1 MAFFERNIETQ
12 VAANLLCDELDIL
25 CFDEFQVTDIQD
37 MLDMGEKLGWISKV
51 GSVSHSWM
59 PFTHGTK
66 QLWFTRN
73 KFHSFC
79 HLRCLSIVL
88 GFQQFF
94 LSAECRL
101 PPPFSLYIFSMRIEI
116 WSWGQGEGF
125 QDCWLCGSRYLLY
138 LQPNYVNFA
147 SSFMFHWSINSGKLD
162 FIRSSHKCI
171 YNYIYN
177 NYIRIFIDI
186 WYISDIY
193 IIINNIYICYIYML
207 YIYIYVFSP
216 ASPFNNS
223 WRAFGSFNRMRPF
236 CHVSLRPR
244 FLLTLGANFM
254 SFHKSWDFNW
264 WP

>member
-1 MAFFERNIETQ
+1 MAFFERNIGTQ

-37 MLDMGEKLGWISKV
+37 MLDMGEKLGWLQSRIRIALLNAIHTWNQAVVVHKKQVSQFLSFEVFKHCV
-51 GSVSHSWM
+51 GF
-59 PFTHGTK
+59 PT
-66 QLWFTRN
+66 
-73 KFHSFC
+73 
-79 HLRCLSIVL
+79 
-88 GFQQFF
+88 FF
-94 LSAECRL
+94 LFAECRL

-125 QDCWLCGSRYLLY
+125 QDCWLCGSRYLLS

-147 SSFMFHWSINSGKLD
+147 SSFMLHWSIILENWT
-162 FIRSSHKCI
+162 SSEVLTNV
-171 YNYIYN
+171 Y
-177 NYIRIFIDI
+177 
-186 WYISDIY
+186 IY
-193 IIINNIYICYIYML
+193 IIDNIC

-254 SFHKSWDFNW
+254 SFHLETSIGSWTLKLIEITGELPD
-264 WP
+264 